1 MVGPPSGL
9 KTSGGLFIFRQKEE
23 ILRMKIT
30 LRLILSLV
38 SIVAMVAFAFSYWQA
53 QQEQDR
59 LKNELEKRA
68 SFIADSLKVSVEPL
82 LAAEGNIQSLQ
93 RIVDRFSNRE
103 RLVGINIY
111 DTRENMIVTS
121 KDFSPQL
128 ESNTRVL
135 FEGIQEVE
143 RLGTDYGSFFNLGKA
158 SLYAYAV
165 PLTVGDKTTHVLTLF
180 YDVDFISERVQ
191 RLLINSFWRALIQAL
206 LISLTTFI
214 VIYFNV
220 MIPIKRTTEW
230 IRRIRKG
237 ESSRPLNA
245 KQQLLL
251 GPLALEITQMAKSL
265 DMARA
270 AAEEEA
276 RLRYTS
282 ESRWTPQR
290 LKEFVR
296 LKLEDRPLFVVSN
309 REPYMHIKT
318 DNKIE
323 CIVPAS
329 GLVTALEP
337 VLNACGGTWIAQGS
351 GNADRETVDKNDR
364 IKVPPEEPKYTLRR
378 VWIDKDLEEGFY
390 SGFSN
395 EGLWPLCHIAHT
407 RPIFRAKDWEDY
419 KAVNKKFAQ
428 AVAEELEGISNPF
441 ILIQDYHFALL
452 PSMIKALKPDAKI
465 AIFWHIPWPN
475 PESFGICPWRRELL
489 QGMLGADI
497 LGFHTQFHCNNFIES
512 VDRFLESRIDYE
524 HFAINREGH
533 TTFIKPFPIS
543 ISFDSTDETEVK
555 SLEDKQMLLK
565 KYGIQ
570 AQLLGV
576 GVDRLD
582 YTKGILERFRAIEN
596 LLDTHSFFRGKFT
609 FVELGA
615 PSRTM
620 IPKYKE
626 FIDEIVKE
634 VERINTKFKKKNWQ
648 PILLLMK
655 HHSHQDILPFYK
667 AADVCMVTSLH
678 DGMNLVAKEF
688 IAARNDEQGVL
699 ILSQFTGAAR
709 ELHDSL
715 IVNPY
720 DIGQTSK
727 AIYTALEMPKE
738 EQAQRMKQ
746 MREVVK
752 SNNIYRW
759 AGELVGQLTQVR
771 KEGEEVAA

>member
-1 MVGPPSGL
+1 
-9 KTSGGLFIFRQKEE
+9 
-23 ILRMKIT
+23 MKIT
-30 LRLILSLV
+30 LRLILYLV
-38 SIVAMVAFAFSYWQA
+38 TIVALVAFTFSFLQA
-53 QQEQDR
+53 RQERER
-59 LKNELEKRA
+59 LQGELEKRA
-68 SFIADSLKVSVEPL
+68 NFIGDSLKLSVEPL
-82 LAAEGNIQSLQ
+82 LAADNNIYNLQ
-93 RIVDRFSNRE
+93 RIVNRFSNRE
-103 RLVGINIY
+103 KLIGIDIH
-111 DTRENMIVTS
+111 DTRGNLIVAS
-121 KDFSPQL
+121 
-128 ESNTRVL
+128 
-135 FEGIQEVE
+135 EGIRSKLNENSSVVAVGVQEVE
-143 RLGTDYGSFFNLGKA
+143 RQGTEYGSFVDLGGQ

-165 PLTVGDKTTHVLTLF
+165 PLSNKDKTSHVLTLF
-180 YDVDFISERVQ
+180 YDVDYIRERVF
-191 RLLINSFWRALIQAL
+191 RLLINGFLRALVQAL

-214 VIYFNV
+214 IIFYNV
-220 MIPIKRTTEW
+220 MAPIKRTTEW

-237 ESSRPLNA
+237 DASRPLPE
-245 KQQLLL
+245 KEQLLL
-251 GPLALEITQMAKSL
+251 GPLASEISKMANSL
-265 DMARA
+265 QMARA

-276 RLRYTS
+276 RLRYSS
-282 ESRWTPQR
+282 ESRWTPER

-309 REPYMHIKT
+309 REPYMHIRNDK
-318 DNKIE
+318 DKIE

-351 GNADRETVDKNDR
+351 GNADRETVDKDDR
-364 IKVPPEEPKYTLRR
+364 IRVPPEEPKYTLRR
-378 VWIDKDLEEGFY
+378 VWVEKELEDGFY

-407 RPIFRAKDWEDY
+407 RPIFRSKDWEDY

-428 AVAEELEGISNPF
+428 AVAQELEGIANPYV
-441 ILIQDYHFALL
+441 LIQDYHFALL
-452 PSMIKALKPDAKI
+452 PRLIKTIKPDVKI

-475 PESFGICPWRRELL
+475 PESFGICPWRKELL

-524 HFAINREGH
+524 HFAVNREGH
-533 TTFIKPFPIS
+533 TTFVKPFPIS
-543 ISFDSTDETEVK
+543 INFESVNDVNGVELENKET
-555 SLEDKQMLLK
+555 LLK

-570 AQLLGV
+570 AKFLGV

-596 LLDTHSFFRGKFT
+596 LLDHHAEFKGKFT

-634 VERINTKFKKKNWQ
+634 VERINAKFKMKNWQ
-648 PILLLMK
+648 PILFLMK
-655 HHSHQDILPFYK
+655 HHSHKDILPFYK

-688 IAARNDEQGVL
+688 ISSRSDEKGAL

-709 ELHDSL
+709 ELQDAL
-715 IVNPY
+715 IINPY
-720 DIGQTSK
+720 DIGQTSQ
-727 AIYTALEMPKE
+727 ALRAALVMPVE
-738 EQAQRMKQ
+738 EQVSRMRQ
-746 MREVVK
+746 MRETVK

-759 AGELVGQLTQVR
+759 AGQLVDQLTQVR
-771 KEGEEVAA
+771 SDNEENIV